1 MSWALQKPDYEIRI
15 NLRRAREMG
24 LTPDDVALQA
34 YYSLKGGFTDEFY
47 RLPNLRQNTVLVRY
61 EQSDRR
67 SAVNLDRLY
76 ISTPD
81 GKQVPLSNVA
91 SLEYRKA
98 PTLIEHDGMRR
109 VVTVT
114 GYYRIGGPPSM
125 DLGMDIMMRAME
137 KMNFPPGYGLEM
149 RGDMTQMMD
158 SFRRLLYG
166 LGLAVFFIYLILVAQ
181 FRGFMQPLQMVLSL
195 PLELTGVFLALWLAH
210 QNFSTVSIMSVIVL
224 TGMDITTAV
233 LLVDMIVHY
242 REQGMPREEAVVT
255 ACPQRLRPILMTSLI
270 TIIAMTPVAFFP
282 RTGMDA
288 YQSVGTVVIG
298 GLLVGTFLSLFLIP
312 VMHLYVDDLGLLL
325 ARVLR
330 RKEGQ

>member
-1 MSWALQKPDYEIRI
+1 
-15 NLRRAREMG
+15 
-24 LTPDDVALQA
+24 
-34 YYSLKGGFTDEFY
+34 
-47 RLPNLRQNTVLVRY
+47 
-61 EQSDRR
+61 
-67 SAVNLDRLY
+67 
-76 ISTPD
+76 
-81 GKQVPLSNVA
+81 
-91 SLEYRKA
+91 
-98 PTLIEHDGMRR
+98 MRR